1 MPHNQMMEGRLRFL
15 QIDDDTLA
23 ELRNAK
29 RLLEPAMDRML
40 DRFYAHILSEQ
51 ELKALFADQESIARA
66 RAAQKEHWLN
76 TLFEGVYDNAYFEKA
91 AQIGRAHARVG
102 LSPNWYIGG
111 YCQMLGQFIDLI
123 SAEYAE
129 SDKPT
134 ASIIQAVCKIVFL
147 DMDVVIHCYLDA
159 KDSSMREIL
168 RRATRFTADVT
179 GLVKDLGT
187 TSTQINTTTG
197 SLSRAGNNPEGEAGI
212 AAEIETLRAQAKQLH
227 LQTAQLNERLEELQ
241 FGDRLYFADADR
253 QSGVIAHLKSL
264 LSRDK

>member
-1 MPHNQMMEGRLRFL
+1 MPHTQMLEGRLRFL

-29 RLLEPAMDRML
+29 NLLEPAMDRML
-40 DRFYAHILSEQ
+40 DRFYSHILGEK
-51 ELKALFADQESIARA
+51 ELKSLFADQESIDRA

-76 TLFEGVYDNAYFEKA
+76 TLFEGMYDNAYFEKA

-129 SDKPT
+129 SNKST

-168 RRATRFTADVT
+168 RRATHFTADVT
-179 GLVKDLGT
+179 ELTRDLGT
-187 TSTQINTTTG
+187 TSTQINTTAE
-197 SLSRAGNNPEGEAGI
+197 SLSQEAKDSAGQASI
-212 AAEIETLRAQAKQLH
+212 ADQVETLLAQAELLN

-253 QSGVIAHLKSL
+253 QPGVIAHLKSL
-264 LSRDK
+264 LRRR

>member
-1 MPHNQMMEGRLRFL
+1 MPYTQMMEERLRFL
-15 QIDDDTLA
+15 QIDNDTLA

-29 RLLEPAMDRML
+29 RILEPAMDRML
-40 DRFYAHILSEQ
+40 ERFYSHILGEP
-51 ELKALFADQESIARA
+51 ELKSLFADQESIGRA

-76 TLFEGVYDNAYFEKA
+76 VLFEGRYDNAYFEKA

-129 SDKPT
+129 SNKST

-168 RRATRFTADVT
+168 RRATHFTADVT
-179 GLVKDLGT
+179 VLVRDLGRT
-187 TSTQINTTTG
+187 ATQINATAEL
-197 SLSRAGNNPEGEAGI
+197 LSQEAKDPAGQASV
-212 AAEIETLRAQAKQLH
+212 AAQIETLVAQAEQLN
-227 LQTAQLNERLEELQ
+227 LQTAGLNDRLEELQ

-253 QSGVIAHLKSL
+253 QPGVIERLKSL
-264 LSRDK
+264 LS